1 MLAVV
6 FGVTLSLQHSTW
18 SPALPYVDPVLV
30 LLVVVAT
37 IKAPIDV
44 IKRGLFQLLLA
55 SPEPELKALCL
66 EKINPILSQ
75 LNFSRVNFET
85 FRQERELEGRPLP
98 HNVNDSGLRPAL
110 RCLTWT
116 LNMEESYEEPV
127 VCYD

>member
-98 HNVNDSGLRPAL
+98 QYSPTNSR
-110 RCLTWT
+110 LT
-116 LNMEESYEEPV
+116 
-127 VCYD
+127 